1 MIDRQDS
8 EQKYSPAIW
17 AAMAAFSIRR
27 RITYSSRSNLTWS
40 MSFSQRI
47 RICSISGR
55 VALAFSPRTPVFTGT
70 WRQP

>member
-8 EQKYSPAIW
+8 EQKYSSRTC
-17 AAMAAFSIRR
+17 AAMAAFSMRR
-27 RITYSSRSNLTWS
+27 RMMYSSRSKRTWS

-55 VALAFSPRTPVFTGT
+55 VAFAFSPSTAVFTGT